1 MFNLKNKT
9 ILVSGCN
16 GYIGKS
22 ICKSFIKLGA
32 KVIGTDIK
40 NDKKNS
46 KLHSFYK
53 LDLSS
58 KNEIS
63 NFVKLLDKKVTKLD
77 VLVNNAGYV
86 AASGIDKKTSEKY
99 EYNQKY
105 EELNLSNTI
114 LFTNSLISKLKK
126 SKSASI
132 INICSIYSYLA
143 YDYRLYNQTNM
154 KTPLAYGVSKAGL
167 MHYSKMLSTA
177 LAPQIRV
184 NSVSPGGIFRHQP
197 KKFIKRYLEKT
208 PLKRMGKEEDVANVV
223 IFLASSLSNYIVGQN
238 IIVDGGYSIS

>member
-1 MFNLKNKT
+1 MFNLKNRT
-9 ILVSGCN
+9 VLVSGCN

-63 NFVKLLDKKVTKLD
+63 NFIKLLDKKVTKLD

-114 LFTNSLISKLKK
+114 FFTNSLISKLKK

-143 YDYRLYNQTNM
+143 YDYRLYKQTNM
-154 KTPLAYGVSKAGL
+154 KTPLAYGISKAGL

-177 LAPQIRV
+177 LAPKIRV
-184 NSVSPGGIFRHQP
+184 NAISPGGIFRNQS
-197 KKFIKRYLEKT
+197 KKFIRRYLKKT
-208 PLKRMGKEEDVANVV
+208 PLNRMCTEEDVANAAV
-223 IFLASSLSNYIVGQN
+223 FFSSDLSNYITGQN
-238 IIVDGGYSIS
+238 LIIDGGYSSS